1 MRLNL
6 VWWLLL
12 TLRLAM
18 KAVSLPLVPVL
29 LSGLFVAVGMT
40 QPHSGSPSKVGE
52 AVMRTYQAKTGVI
65 VTTCTPESIDHLK
78 DRLMLAHLPWSYWQ
92 WVKKA
97 ARSF

>member
-1 MRLNL
+1 
-6 VWWLLL
+6 
-12 TLRLAM
+12 
-18 KAVSLPLVPVL
+18 
-29 LSGLFVAVGMT
+29 
-40 QPHSGSPSKVGE
+40 
-52 AVMRTYQAKTGVI
+52 MRTYQAKTGVI